1 MVLPNLSFLLYI
13 CFMKKRLLIPGFV
26 LMIIAM
32 LVMPNYPAL
41 HYYIE
46 INHATFFNADP
57 SESSGGSIVSD
68 LNYLNALVQRT
79 ADIIPVKVPSPPKP
93 QKEVNSYVY
102 LVIDISSHLEM
113 TSMPFFYKPYSTV
126 WHGRF
131 VPAGIPPP
139 KA

>member
-1 MVLPNLSFLLYI
+1 
-13 CFMKKRLLIPGFV
+13 
-26 LMIIAM
+26 M

-57 SESSGGSIVSD
+57 TESNNGSVVSD
-68 LNYLNALVQRT
+68 LNYLNALVKRT
-79 ADIIPVKVPSPPKP
+79 SDIIPAKIPPPPKP
-93 QKEVNSYVY
+93 QKEVNNFVY
-102 LVIDISSHLEM
+102 LVNDISLHLEI
-113 TSMPFFYKPYSTV
+113 TSVPFSYKPYSTV

-131 VPAGIPPP
+131 IPPGIPPP

>member
-1 MVLPNLSFLLYI
+1 
-13 CFMKKRLLIPGFV
+13 MKKRLLVPGFV

-46 INHATFFNADP
+46 INHPTFFNNDP
-57 SESSGGSIVSD
+57 MQGGTGSMVSD
-68 LNYLNALVQRT
+68 FNYLNALIKRT
-79 ADIIPVKVPSPPKP
+79 TDISPVKVPTPPKP
-93 QKEVNSYVY
+93 QKEVNNFVY
-102 LVIDISSHLEM
+102 LVNDISLHLEI
-113 TSMPFFYKPYSTV
+113 TSMPFHYKPYSTV

-131 VPAGIPPP
+131 VPTGIPPP

>member
-1 MVLPNLSFLLYI
+1 
-13 CFMKKRLLIPGFV
+13 MKRRLLIPGFV
-26 LMIIAM
+26 FMIIAM

-57 SESSGGSIVSD
+57 VTSTTGSVVSD

-79 ADIIPVKVPSPPKP
+79 ADITPVKTPTPPKP
-93 QKEVNSYVY
+93 QKEVNNFVY
-102 LVIDISSHLEM
+102 LVNNISLHLEI
-113 TSMPFFYKPYSTV
+113 TSMPFHYKPYSTV

-131 VPAGIPPP
+131 IPPGIPPP

>member
-1 MVLPNLSFLLYI
+1 
-13 CFMKKRLLIPGFV
+13 
-26 LMIIAM
+26 M

-57 SESSGGSIVSD
+57 TESNNGSVVSD
-68 LNYLNALVQRT
+68 LNYLNALVKRT
-79 ADIIPVKVPSPPKP
+79 ADIIPAKIPPPPKP
-93 QKEVNSYVY
+93 QKEVNNFVY
-102 LVIDISSHLEM
+102 LVSDISLHLEI
-113 TSMPFFYKPYSTV
+113 TSVPFSYKPYSTV

-131 VPAGIPPP
+131 IPPGIPPP

>member
-1 MVLPNLSFLLYI
+1 
-13 CFMKKRLLIPGFV
+13 
-26 LMIIAM
+26 MIIAM

-57 SESSGGSIVSD
+57 AEGTTGSVFSD
-68 LNYLNALVQRT
+68 LNYLNALVKRT
-79 ADIIPVKVPSPPKP
+79 SDITPIKAPTPPKP
-93 QKEVNSYVY
+93 QKEVNNFVY
-102 LVIDISSHLEM
+102 LVSDISLHLEI

-131 VPAGIPPP
+131 IPPGIPPP